1 MNPWRDIWTQPRATI
16 QSLVAKD
23 LSYGFK
29 KLAWI
34 YGFTIALS
42 LSKMFSLV
50 TLYPLWAILL
60 GSLLLGIVFGFIS
73 ITVTAY
79 ILYWCGRLIGGNSPF
94 KEIRCVVA
102 WSNLPVVINVL
113 VWILLI
119 CVFKEQAFYSDFPA
133 EVTLANKTGLFLLV
147 MLGQWVASIWSFII
161 LIQGLREVQGFSIWK
176 GLLNII
182 IPIIA
187 LIILSVL
194 MNGVISWFITKTQ

>member
-16 QSLVAKD
+16 QSLVANNPD
-23 LSYGFK
+23 YGFK
-29 KLAWI
+29 KICWI

-50 TLYPLWAILL
+50 TLYPLWVILL
-60 GSLLLGIVFGFIS
+60 GSVLLGILFGFIS
-73 ITVTAY
+73 ITIIAY
-79 ILYWCGRLIGGNSPF
+79 ILHWCGRLIGGNAPF
-94 KEIRCVVA
+94 KQIRCVVA
-102 WSNLPVVINVL
+102 WSNVPIIINVL
-113 VWILLI
+113 IWILLI
-119 CVFKEQAFYSDFPA
+119 SIFKEQAFFADFPT
-133 EVTLANKTGLFLLV
+133 EVILANKTALFLLV

-187 LIILSVL
+187 LVILSVL
-194 MNGVISWFITKTQ
+194 MSGVISWFITKTQ